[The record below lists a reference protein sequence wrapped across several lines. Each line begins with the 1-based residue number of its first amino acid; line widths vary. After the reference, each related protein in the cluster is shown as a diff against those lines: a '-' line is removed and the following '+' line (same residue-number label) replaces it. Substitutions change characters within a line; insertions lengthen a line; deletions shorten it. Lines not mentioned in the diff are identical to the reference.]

1 MTDQELRTY
10 SFFSIITVVI
20 IWELI
25 AAKRPLQHRK
35 VKRWIN
41 NLALIGLDTVLIKI
55 LLPAGALGIAL
66 WAEHKGYG
74 VFNHLE
80 VFPFLATV
88 LTVIVLDMIIYW
100 QHRLF
105 HVAPVLWRLHQ
116 VHHADRDIDVS
127 TGLRFHPIE
136 IFISMLIKFA
146 SVIALGA
153 PAAAVVLFEV
163 ILNGMAMFNHGNIRL
178 PKTLDSVLRLL
189 FVTPDM
195 HRVHHSI
202 FKHETNS
209 NYGFNLSIWD
219 KVFGSYHAQPDLG
232 HGNMTIGL
240 EQYQGNTPTSS
251 ILWMLKLPFT
261 NNGGHYARPDM
272 NQIDTAKADT
282 AQAETVVSKEKT

>member
-1 MTDQELRTY
+1 MADQELRTY
-10 SFFSIITVVI
+10 AFISIISMVI
-20 IWELI
+20 LWEFM
-25 AAKRPLQHRK
+25 ANKRPLQQSK
-35 VKRWIN
+35 VKRWLN
-41 NLALIGLDTVLIKI
+41 NFGLIAVDTVVVKL
-55 LLPAGALGIAL
+55 LLPAGAFGVAL
-66 WAEHKGYG
+66 WAENKGYG
-74 VFNHLE
+74 LLNNIE
-80 VFPFLATV
+80 VSPLAATV
-88 LTVIVLDMIIYW
+88 VTVIVLDMIIYW

-105 HVAPVLWRLHQ
+105 HVVPVFWRLHQ

-136 IFISMLIKFA
+136 ILISMLIKFA
-146 SVIALGA
+146 AVIVLGA

-178 PKTLDSVLRLL
+178 PKALDSLIRLL

-232 HGNMTIGL
+232 HDKMTIGL
-240 EQYQGNTPTSS
+240 QQYQGNTPTSS
-251 ILWMLKLPFT
+251 LLWMLKLPFT
-261 NNGGHYARPDM
+261 QSGGMYSQKDKPTTKE
-272 NQIDTAKADT
+272 TAL
-282 AQAETVVSKEKT
+282 